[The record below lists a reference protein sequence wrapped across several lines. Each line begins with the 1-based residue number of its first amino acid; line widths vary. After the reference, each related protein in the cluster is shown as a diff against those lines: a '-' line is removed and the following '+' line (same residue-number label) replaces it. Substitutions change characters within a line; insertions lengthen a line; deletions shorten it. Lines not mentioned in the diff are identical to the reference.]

1 MKQDEDYK
9 AIAQRIKQRR
19 TELNLSLQDVA
30 DMTEMSKSTL
40 QRYESGSIRNI
51 PLQKLGTLASAL
63 QTSADWILGW
73 CKNPD
78 DIPPIDADFRKFITG
93 LGFEIQAWPGY
104 KSSIYLC
111 NFDLGHAPITKEEYE
126 QFRDSVVS
134 YAKFNASN
142 LLRKALERD
151 RIRINEDS
159 HKLKEFAEYM
169 KQARAEEKEDAAA
182 FEGWISFSNADTAN
196 TNDTE

>member
-1 MKQDEDYK
+1 MKQPEEYR

-30 DMTEMSKSTL
+30 DMTDMSKSTL

-51 PLQKLGTLASAL
+51 PLQKLGMLASAL

-78 DIPPIDADFRKFITG
+78 DIPPVDADFRKFIKS

-104 KSSIYLC
+104 KSNIYLH
-111 NFDLGHAPITKEEYE
+111 NSDIGYAPITKEEYE
-126 QFRDSVVS
+126 QFRDSMVA
-134 YAKFNASN
+134 YAEFNASN

-151 RIRINEDS
+151 HARISKDLQ
-159 HKLKEFAEYM
+159 KLAKFAEYM
-169 KQARAEEKEDAAA
+169 KQTKEERGKD
-182 FEGWISFSNADTAN
+182 SNA
-196 TNDTE
+196 EGGESSSGSSSMV